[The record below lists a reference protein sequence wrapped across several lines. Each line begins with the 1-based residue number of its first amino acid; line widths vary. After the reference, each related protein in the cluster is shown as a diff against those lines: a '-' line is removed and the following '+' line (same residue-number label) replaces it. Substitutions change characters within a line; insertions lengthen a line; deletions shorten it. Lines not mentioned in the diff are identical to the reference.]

1 MLSGGRGASAQGL
14 PERAAAKA
22 AVERLTRLQPDFPTP
37 GVLFRDM
44 SPLLA
49 DARGLWDVTL
59 GLATAVPEEGI
70 DLVAGLES
78 RGFLFGA
85 ALALHLGS
93 GVLAVRKPGKLPGE
107 VLTESYQLEY
117 GSAALQLNPDDVPDG
132 ARVLVVDD
140 VLATG
145 GTAAAAAKLLLRAG
159 AEVVGVAVVT
169 ELPALR
175 GRFTVRKAV
184 PDLMIMSVTDGR

>member
-1 MLSGGRGASAQGL
+1 VLSGGRGASAQGL

-70 DLVAGLES
+70 DLGSYIGNIERELIALSLE
-78 RGFLFGA
+78 RTNGNKGQA
-85 ALALHLGS
+85 ARLLNLNRTTLVEKLKRLA
-93 GVLAVRKPGKLPGE
+93 R
-107 VLTESYQLEY
+107 
-117 GSAALQLNPDDVPDG
+117 
-132 ARVLVVDD
+132 
-140 VLATG
+140 
-145 GTAAAAAKLLLRAG
+145 
-159 AEVVGVAVVT
+159 
-169 ELPALR
+169 
-175 GRFTVRKAV
+175 
-184 PDLMIMSVTDGR
+184 

>member
-1 MLSGGRGASAQGL
+1 VLSGGRGASAQGL

-49 DARGLWDVTL
+49 DARGLRDVTL

-184 PDLMIMSVTDGR
+184 PDLMIMSLTDGR